1 MNGMLFTCKTAL
13 SLTFSATLLAV
24 SMQSAQ
30 ATLLTPSQT
39 PLILSESVAP
49 NMFFTLDDSG
59 SMRWAYVPDSA
70 DSLSETRRAKSSTF
84 NPMYYNPSV
93 TYPLPVKYE
102 ADGARSSTQYST
114 TFSAAYF
121 NGFNTALGSI
131 DLSNSYRATWSYN
144 PSTTPRT
151 SGLGGSDFGDQFT
164 SNSYAANPAA
174 DFGGATIST
183 QTVPGNS
190 GSDTFI
196 GTASSGMN
204 NNETRDLT
212 ADGVT
217 FRVTRTSTT
226 ACTATLIT
234 TSATGAPVTTTQAD
248 TPSAGLT
255 TSVSTIRTTNYLPP
269 VTCSRNRGTYTL
281 GSATTFSESV
291 TTTVTSAD
299 RTRAAVPAYYYRYD
313 TSLAGCSSNTA
324 DDNCYRLVT
333 VSATSGTPRA
343 DDSTA
348 GTDERANFARW
359 YSFYRNRALTTLS
372 AANIAFTGLPS
383 SIRLSWQRLNTCNSF
398 NDSSCK
404 NYLRKFSQ
412 YQRGNFF
419 SWLAGSPFSGGT
431 ALRTAQQRVGEFI
444 TTSDAWA
451 FNPYPLS
458 STGTTGTTVQSPEYS
473 CRANY
478 HLLMTDGMWNGSD
491 GTPSATLK
499 PDHSDATLPDSVSYT
514 QQRPYADE
522 TTNTLADLAF
532 HYWATDASSSLTND
546 MKPIIQAPNSTAAT
560 QYWDPRNDPATWQHL
575 TTFTVGIGL
584 NAALNDT
591 DIPWTGDTTSG
602 SGYDALKAGT
612 QSWPTAG
619 SDSSNNVYDLWH
631 AALNSRGDFFSA
643 DTPESIVNA
652 FREIISRISNR
663 TTSAG
668 APGVTASIVQD
679 ALNREVYETKF
690 NSEDWSGD
698 LTKFNISEAG
708 VRTARWSAQ
717 TQLDAQTPSSRNI
730 KFYSAT
736 AINNLQDFT
745 WSNLSSTEQAMLNRN
760 FDTSTSPADSR
771 GSERVAYLR
780 GDQSQEGSASGAFR
794 IRSSV
799 LGDIV
804 NSSPVI
810 VAAPKYI
817 SYLADKVDGSTGDYE
832 EFKTDNA
839 SRTPMIYVGSND
851 GMLHGFN
858 ANTGQEAFAFVPRA
872 VMPNMYK
879 LTSQRYTGGQ
889 HHFFVDGTPTVAD
902 VYYDNAWHTVLVGT
916 LRAGGRS
923 IFALDITNPSSIKL
937 LWEKSSS
944 DTGFANLGYT
954 FAQPVIARLHTGKWA
969 VVTGNGYGNQDGA
982 TADVASLMV
991 LDIET
996 GAMVKEMVVTGD
1008 NTVANGLSSPRL
1020 ADNNSD
1026 GIADYAYAGDLQ
1038 GNMWRFDLVPTQS
1051 TAING
1056 DPFNK
1061 TLIGNIDASSFA
1073 IAYGGRPLYTTR
1085 DDRASGAT
1093 SQAITAP
1100 PSLVRHPSGTGYIVA
1115 FGTGKYFESTDGNVD
1130 STRAMTLYGIWDE
1143 KTRRQSTSA
1152 PSSALNR
1159 TNLQQQTITS
1169 QPSTNPFSSN
1179 NAVQGIRIVSDNAV
1193 DWTTKKGWY
1202 LDLKVGSTRAGEM
1215 MINPMAARGKTLL
1228 LSTLTPNSNPCQEG
1242 VESWLYGLDATTG
1255 GRTRYNVFDLNND
1268 KIINNQDMASVGG
1281 TNTVVSS
1288 YKKPGSGGFTTNT
1301 GDIFTAPSQGGGVK
1315 YSGGPGSSGRQSWR
1329 VIPED

>member
-13 SLTFSATLLAV
+13 SLTISTTLLAV

-49 NMFFTLDDSG
+49 NLILTLDNSG
-59 SMRWAYVPDSA
+59 SMFYARVPD
-70 DSLSETRRAKSSTF
+70 DPEGISESDANRTALRSSRRVKSSYY
-84 NPMYYNPSV
+84 NPMYYNPNV
-93 TYPLPVKYE
+93 TYTLPVKFNT
-102 ADGARSSTQYST
+102 DGSRAASNSQYTSTFT
-114 TFSAAYF
+114 NAPN
-121 NGFNTALGSI
+121 NGFLANTTTGFVN
-131 DLSNSYRATWSYN
+131 LSNDYKVSWSYN
-144 PSTTPRT
+144 TASGRGSNYGESFTSSRLAENPDSDFYLNTTKNI
-151 SGLGGSDFGDQFT
+151 SLSNGGSRDFTEGNFT
-164 SNSYAANPAA
+164 FTVTRINSSTCT
-174 DFGGATIST
+174 ATIS
-183 QTVPGNS
+183 
-190 GSDTFI
+190 
-196 GTASSGMN
+196 
-204 NNETRDLT
+204 
-212 ADGVT
+212 
-217 FRVTRTSTT
+217 
-226 ACTATLIT
+226 
-234 TSATGAPVTTTQAD
+234 APSYMPA
-248 TPSAGLT
+248 P
-255 TSVSTIRTTNYLPP
+255 
-269 VTCSRNRGTYTL
+269 TCSKD
-281 GSATTFSESV
+281 GSNY
-291 TTTVTSAD
+291 TVTSDA
-299 RTRAAVPAYYYRYD
+299 RQAGVPAYYYVFD
-313 TSLAGCSSNTA
+313 TTLNNCPTNTSQQKNN
-324 DDNCYRLVT
+324 DNCYRLQL
-333 VSATSGTPRA
+333 VSSSEQT
-343 DDSTA
+343 
-348 GTDERANFARW
+348 NFARW
-359 YSFYRNRALTTLS
+359 YSFYRSRNLATLS
-372 AANIAFTGLPS
+372 AANISFIGLPS
-383 SIRLSWQRLNTCNSF
+383 SIRLTWQTLRNSCSSFDGSDSECNS
-398 NDSSCK
+398 NQ
-404 NYLRKFSQ
+404 LRKFSQ
-412 YQRGNFF
+412 THRGNYFN
-419 SWLAGSPFSGGT
+419 WLPTITFDSGGT
-431 ALRTAQQRVGEFI
+431 FLHAAMKRAGDYI
-444 TTSDAWA
+444 STSNDPWA
-451 FNPYPLS
+451 YDPNKS
-458 STGTTGTTVQSPEYS
+458 GGTVQTPEYS

-478 HLLMTDGMWNGSD
+478 HILMTDGIWNNAASA
-491 GTPSATLK
+491 PSSFR
-499 PDHSDATLPDSVSYT
+499 PDQTSVTLPDNTTYT
-514 QQRPYADE
+514 PLAPYNDA
-522 TTNTLADLAF
+522 TNNTVADLAF
-532 HYWATDASSSLTND
+532 HYWATDARTGLAND
-546 MKPIIQAPNSTAAT
+546 LKPIIQAPNATAST

-575 TTFTVGIGL
+575 TTFAVGLGL
-584 NAALNDT
+584 NASLSNAS
-591 DIPWTGDTTSG
+591 IPWTGETHGG
-602 SGYDALKAGT
+602 SGYSALMSGTAWPAAGD
-612 QSWPTAG
+612 G
-619 SDSSNNVYDLWH
+619 SENNVYDLWH
-631 AALNSRGDFFSA
+631 AALNSRGEFFSA
-643 DTPESIVNA
+643 DTPDAIVTA
-652 FREIISRISNR
+652 FQDIISRISNR

-717 TQLDAQTPSSRNI
+717 TQVDAQTPSSRNI

-736 AINNLQDFT
+736 ATNNLQDFT
-745 WSNLSSTEQAMLNRN
+745 WDNLSSAEQAMLNRN
-760 FDTSTSPADSR
+760 FDSSTSPADTR
-771 GSERVAYLR
+771 GSERVAYIR

-817 SYLADKVDGSTGDYE
+817 SYLADKIDGSAGDYE
-832 EFKTDNA
+832 AFKTANA
-839 SRTPMIYVGSND
+839 SRAPMVYVGSND

-858 ANTGQEAFAFVPRA
+858 VNTGQEAFAFVPRA
-872 VMPNMYK
+872 VMPNLYK

-889 HHFFVDGTPTVAD
+889 HNFFVDGTPTVAD
-902 VYYDNAWHTVLVGT
+902 VYYDDAWHTVLVGT

-944 DTGFANLGYT
+944 DAGFANLGYT

-991 LDIET
+991 LDIKT
-996 GAMVKEMVVTGD
+996 GAMEKEMVVTGD
-1008 NTVANGLSSPRL
+1008 STVANGLSSPRL

-1038 GNMWRFDLVPTQS
+1038 GNLWRFDLVPTLS

-1061 TLIGNIDASSFA
+1061 TLIGNINASSFA
-1073 IAYGGRPLYTTR
+1073 VAYGGRPLYTAL
-1085 DDRASGAT
+1085 DDRTSGAT

-1115 FGTGKYFESTDGNVD
+1115 FGTGKYFESTDANVD

-1143 KTRRQSTSA
+1143 KTRRQPTSA

-1159 TNLQQQTITS
+1159 SNLQQQTITS
-1169 QPSTNPFSSN
+1169 QPSNPFSSN

-1268 KIINNQDMASVGG
+1268 KIISNQDMASVGG